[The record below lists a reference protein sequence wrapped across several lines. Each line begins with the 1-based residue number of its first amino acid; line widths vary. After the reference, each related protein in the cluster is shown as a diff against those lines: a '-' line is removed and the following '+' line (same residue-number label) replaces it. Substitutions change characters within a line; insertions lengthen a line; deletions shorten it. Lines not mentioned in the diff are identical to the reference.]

1 MPSVREWLAS
11 LGLSEYADRFAEHR
25 IDFSILR
32 DLTDRDLKEELGVV
46 LLGDRRR
53 LLRAIA
59 ELAGTASVPQL
70 ALRSELSPRDE
81 AERRQVTVM
90 FADLVGST
98 ALSTGM
104 DPEDLREVISAYQKC
119 VAETVHNFGGFVA
132 RYVGDGVLV
141 YFGYPH
147 AHEDDA
153 ERAVRA
159 GLELI
164 TAVAGLKTRA
174 PQQVRVGI
182 ATGVVVVGHL
192 IPSGESEERGMVGE
206 TPNLAARLQSIA
218 EPNMVVIAESTRRL
232 LGSFFQLDDL
242 GMRSLKGIAGPVR
255 AWAVLQAS
263 SVASRFEALHAT
275 GLTALVG
282 REEEF
287 ELLRRCFFKATD
299 GEGQVV
305 LLSGE
310 AGIGKSR
317 LTSAF
322 VGLLAGE
329 PHIRLRCSCSPQH
342 TDSTL
347 YPIIGQIERAA
358 GLAREDTSRAKL
370 DKLDGLLKQTS
381 TSAQDAALLAEM
393 LSLPNDGRYP
403 AVKLTPQRRRQRM
416 LEAIA
421 LQVEAL
427 ARSCPV
433 LMVFEDAHWSD
444 PTSLE
449 LLGRVVVR
457 IRTLSVLLIVTFRP
471 EFEPGWIG
479 QPHVTPLSLN
489 RLAPREVGAII
500 DNIVGNK
507 PLPANIR
514 QDIIERTD
522 GIPLFVE
529 EMTKAVLEAES
540 ESEAR
545 RAAALIPS
553 PALAVPA
560 SLHASLMARLDRLGP
575 AKELAQIGAAIGREF
590 SHPLLAAVVRKPE
603 AELQTALDRLISAG
617 LLLRQGGAPY
627 PTYSFKHALVRDA
640 AYSTLLREPRRVL
653 HTRIAETLE
662 SQFAEISESQPEL
675 IAHHY
680 READD
685 VAKAVGYL
693 SVAGDRALSHSA
705 LKEAYEHITQ
715 ALQLIS
721 GLPDDDTRRRDE
733 SKLQTALA
741 RTLQEQKGYG
751 DRQVGEAYTKAREFS
766 KRVGDAGMHLAAL
779 YGLWAYHYLSGQPAA
794 MLEQANEFLA
804 FAEREDETGPIMVG
818 YRLVG
823 TSRLINGYIAEA
835 SDALHQALVRYD
847 PDEHGAASPL
857 GRSLR
862 ARFGQDVGVTIYSY
876 RSWALWLSGQSAEA
890 EKAAETELER
900 GHALEHDDQSRLYA
914 LWHAGMTYVLL
925 RNVDKVAEIG
935 SKLTEIANDRQLPY
949 WQALGDFLCGWRATR
964 AGRPADAVGLLQ
976 EGLRLW
982 EQTGSR
988 IFRPICLAF
997 LADAYADD
1005 DKPDLAHHTF
1015 EEALRIATETG
1026 ERWAEPEI
1034 LRLFGDLFARC
1045 GPPASATARYERAIA
1060 IARKQGS
1067 RSFELRATTS
1077 LARVLS
1083 YQGRHSEAHERLL
1096 TVYRAFD
1103 VGCDTAD
1110 LTDAKTLLET
1120 KSDQPPLSGPG
1131 GMLV

>member
-25 IDFSILR
+25 IDFSILP
-32 DLTDRDLKEELGVV
+32 DLTDKDLKEELGIV

-59 ELAGTASVPQL
+59 KLAGEASTTPQL
-70 ALRSELSPRDE
+70 VSGSESSTRDE

-104 DPEDLREVISAYQKC
+104 DPEDLREIISAYQKC
-119 VAETVHNFGGFVA
+119 VAEAVHHFGGFVA

-164 TAVAGLKTRA
+164 TIVAGLKTHP

-182 ATGVVVVGHL
+182 ATGLVVVGHL

-275 GLTALVG
+275 DLTALVG

-287 ELLRRCFFKATD
+287 ELLRRRWFKATD

-322 VGLLAGE
+322 VELLGGD
-329 PHIRLRCSCSPQH
+329 PHMRLHYFCSPQH
-342 TDSTL
+342 TDSVL
-347 YPIIGQIERAA
+347 YPIIGQMERAA
-358 GLAREDTSRAKL
+358 GVAREDTSQAKL

-381 TSAQDAALLAEM
+381 TSPQDAALFAEM

-403 AVKLTPQRRRQRM
+403 AVELAPQRRRQRT
-416 LEAIA
+416 LEALVSQI
-421 LQVEAL
+421 EAL
-427 ARSCPV
+427 ARSTPV

-449 LLGRVVVR
+449 LLGRAVDR

-479 QPHVTPLSLN
+479 QPHVTSLSLN

-500 DNIVGNK
+500 DHIVGNK
-507 PLPANIR
+507 PLPANMR

-545 RAAALIPS
+545 RAAALVPS

-575 AKELAQIGAAIGREF
+575 AKEVAQIGAAIGREF

-617 LLLRQGGAPY
+617 LLLRQGCAPY
-627 PTYSFKHALVRDA
+627 ATYFFKHALVRDA
-640 AYSTLLREPRRVL
+640 AYSTLLREPTRAL
-653 HTRIAETLE
+653 HARIAETLE
-662 SQFAEISESQPEL
+662 SQFAEISENQPEL
-675 IAHHY
+675 VARHY

-693 SVAGDRALSHSA
+693 SVAADRALSHSA
-705 LKEAYEHITQ
+705 LKEAHEHITQ

-721 GLPDDDTRRRDE
+721 RLPDDDIRRRGE
-733 SKLQTALA
+733 LKLQTALA

-751 DRQVGEAYTKAREFS
+751 DQQVGEAYTKAREFS

-804 FAEREDETGPIMVG
+804 FAEREGEKGPIMVG

-823 TSRLINGYIAEA
+823 TSRLINGDIADA
-835 SDALHQALVRYD
+835 SDALQQAFVRYD
-847 PDEHGAASPL
+847 PDEHGAASPV

-862 ARFGQDVGVTIYSY
+862 ARFGQDVGVTMYSY
-876 RSWALWLSGQSAEA
+876 RSWALWLSGQPADA
-890 EKAAETELER
+890 EKAAESELER
-900 GHALEHDDQSRLYA
+900 GHALGHDDQSRLYA
-914 LWHAGMTYVLL
+914 LWHAGITYVLL
-925 RNVDKVAEIG
+925 RNVDKVAQIG
-935 SKLTEIANDRQLPY
+935 SELMELANDRELPY

-964 AGRPADAVGLLQ
+964 AGRAGDAVGLLR

-982 EQTGSR
+982 AQTGSR

-997 LADAYADD
+997 LAEAYAAD
-1005 DKPDLAHHTF
+1005 DKPDLAHRTF
-1015 EEALRIATETG
+1015 EEALRIASETG

-1034 LRLFGDLFARC
+1034 HRLFGDLLTRR
-1045 GPPASATARYERAIA
+1045 GPSAAAIA
-1060 IARKQGS
+1060 SYEQAIAVARAQGS

-1077 LARVLS
+1077 LARVLFD
-1083 YQGRHSEAHERLL
+1083 QGRHAGAHERLL
-1096 TVYRAFD
+1096 SIFRFFD
-1103 VGCDTAD
+1103 VRYGAPD
-1110 LTDAKTLLET
+1110 LADAKALLDERPSASQT
-1120 KSDQPPLSGPG
+1120 S
-1131 GMLV
+1131 

>member
-11 LGLSEYADRFAEHR
+11 LGLAEYADRFAEHG
-25 IDFSILR
+25 IDFSNR
-32 DLTDRDLKEELGVV
+32 RGLTDQDLKEKLGVV

-53 LLRAIA
+53 LLQAIA
-59 ELAGTASVPQL
+59 KLAGAASATPQL
-70 ALRSELSPRDE
+70 PAGSESSPRDE

-104 DPEDLREVISAYQKC
+104 DPEDLQEVIAAYQKC
-119 VAETVHNFGGFVA
+119 VAETVHRFDGFVA
-132 RYVGDGVLV
+132 RYMGDGVLV
-141 YFGYPH
+141 YFGYPQ

-164 TAVAGLKTRA
+164 TAVTGLKTRA

-192 IPSGESEERGMVGE
+192 IPVGMVGE
-206 TPNLAARLQSIA
+206 TPNLAASLQSIA
-218 EPNMVVIAESTRRL
+218 EPNIVVVAESTRRL
-232 LGSFFQLDDL
+232 LGNFFLLDDL
-242 GMRSLKGIAGPVR
+242 GMRSLKGIAEPVR
-255 AWAVLQAS
+255 AWAVLQVS
-263 SVASRFEALHAT
+263 SVASRFEALHGT
-275 GLTALVG
+275 GLSALVG
-282 REEEF
+282 REQEF
-287 ELLRRCFFKATD
+287 DLLRRCWLKATD

-317 LTSAF
+317 LTTAF

-329 PHIRLRCSCSPQH
+329 PHVRLRYFCSPQH
-342 TDSTL
+342 TDSAL
-347 YPIIGQIERAA
+347 YPIIGQMGRAA
-358 GLAREDTSRAKL
+358 ELAREDTSQAKL
-370 DKLDGLLKQTS
+370 DKVDALLKQTS
-381 TSAQDAALLAEM
+381 PSAQDAALIAEM

-403 AVKLTPQRRRQRM
+403 AVELTPQQRRQRT
-416 LEAIA
+416 LEALA
-421 LQVEAL
+421 LQMEAL

-433 LMVFEDAHWSD
+433 LMVFEDAQWSD

-449 LLGRVVVR
+449 LFGRAVDR
-457 IRTLSVLLIVTFRP
+457 IRILSVLLIVTFRP

-489 RLAPREVGAII
+489 RLAPREVGDMI
-500 DNIVGNK
+500 DHIVGNK
-507 PLPANIR
+507 PLSANIR

-545 RAAALIPS
+545 RAAALVPS

-560 SLHASLMARLDRLGP
+560 SLHAPLMARLDRLGP

-590 SHPLLAAVVRKPE
+590 SYELLRAVTATPE
-603 AELQTALDRLISAG
+603 PALCTALDQLVASG
-617 LLLRQGGAPY
+617 LVHRRGTTPLA
-627 PTYSFKHALVRDA
+627 TYAFKHALVRDA
-640 AYSTLLREPRRVL
+640 AEEVLLRARRKEL
-653 HTRIAETLE
+653 HGAIARAFEKHLPE
-662 SQFAEISESQPEL
+662 MVEAQPEL
-675 IAHHY
+675 IARHY

-705 LKEAYEHITQ
+705 LKEAHEHITQ
-715 ALQLIS
+715 ALRLIS
-721 GLPDDDTRRRDE
+721 ELPDDDIRRRGE
-733 SKLQTALA
+733 LKLQIALA
-741 RTLQEQKGYG
+741 RTLLEQKGYA
-751 DRQVGEAYTKAREFS
+751 DRQVGEAYNKAREFS

-779 YGLWAYHYLSGQPAA
+779 YGLWAHHYISGQPAA

-823 TSRLINGYIAEA
+823 TSHLINGYIADA

-847 PDEHGAASPL
+847 PEEHGASAVGQGL
-857 GRSLR
+857 RS
-862 ARFGQDVGVTIYSY
+862 RFGQDVGVTIHAY
-876 RSWALWLSGQSAEA
+876 RSWALWLSGQPADA
-890 EKAAETELER
+890 EKAAESELER
-900 GHALEHDDQSRLYA
+900 GHALGRDDQSRFYA

-935 SKLTEIANDRQLPY
+935 RKLTELANDRQLPY

-964 AGRPADAVGLLQ
+964 AGRAGDAVGLLQ

-982 EQTGSR
+982 AQTGSR

-997 LADAYADD
+997 LAEAYAADN
-1005 DKPDLAHHTF
+1005 KPDLAHRTF
-1015 EEALRIATETG
+1015 EEALRIASETG

-1034 LRLFGDLFARC
+1034 HRLFGDFLTRC
-1045 GPPASATARYERAIA
+1045 GPSAAAIASYEQAIA
-1060 IARKQGS
+1060 IARGQGS

-1077 LARVLS
+1077 LARILS
-1083 YQGRHSEAHERLL
+1083 DQGRYSEAHNRL
-1096 TVYRAFD
+1096 VNIYRFFD
-1103 VGCDTAD
+1103 ARCGAAD
-1110 LTDAKTLLET
+1110 LADAKALLRLRKRTDAP
-1120 KSDQPPLSGPG
+1120 D
-1131 GMLV
+1131 

>member
-25 IDFSILR
+25 IDFSILQ
-32 DLTDRDLKEELGVV
+32 DLTDKDLKEELGIVP
-46 LLGDRRR
+46 LGDRRR
-53 LLRAIA
+53 LLQAIA
-59 ELAGTASVPQL
+59 RLAGAASTAPQL
-70 ALRSELSPRDE
+70 APGSDSSPRDE

-119 VAETVHNFGGFVA
+119 VAETVRHFGGFVA

-164 TAVAGLKTRA
+164 TVVAGLKARA

-192 IPSGESEERGMVGE
+192 IPSGESEERRMVGE

-242 GMRSLKGIAGPVR
+242 GIRSLKGIAGPV
-255 AWAVLQAS
+255 LQAT
-263 SVASRFEALHAT
+263 SVASRFEALHPT

-287 ELLRRCFFKATD
+287 ELLRRRWFKATD

-317 LTSAF
+317 LTTAF
-322 VGLLAGE
+322 VKLLAGE
-329 PHIRLRCSCSPQH
+329 PHIRLRYFCSPQH
-342 TDSTL
+342 TDSAL
-347 YPIIGQIERAA
+347 YPIIGQMERAA
-358 GLAREDTSRAKL
+358 GLTREDTSQAKL
-370 DKLDGLLKQTS
+370 DKLDGVLKQTS
-381 TSAQDAALLAEM
+381 TSAQDAALFAEM

-403 AVKLTPQRRRQRM
+403 ALELTPQQRRQRT
-416 LEAIA
+416 LEALVSQI
-421 LQVEAL
+421 EAL
-427 ARSCPV
+427 ARSTPV

-449 LLGRVVVR
+449 VFGRAVDR
-457 IRTLSVLLIVTFRP
+457 IRRLSVLLIVTFRP

-479 QPHVTPLSLN
+479 QPHVTLLSFN
-489 RLAPREVGAII
+489 RLAPREAGAII
-500 DNIVGNK
+500 DHIVGNK

-545 RAAALIPS
+545 RATALVPS

-560 SLHASLMARLDRLGP
+560 TLHASLMARLDRLGP
-575 AKELAQIGAAIGREF
+575 GKELAQIGAAIGREF
-590 SHPLLAAVVRKPE
+590 SHSLLAAVVRKPE
-603 AELQTALDRLISAG
+603 AELQTALDRLIGAG

-627 PTYSFKHALVRDA
+627 ATYSFKHVLVRDA
-640 AYSTLLREPRRVL
+640 AYSTLLREPRRAL
-653 HTRIAETLE
+653 HARIAETLE

-675 IAHHY
+675 IARHY

-693 SVAGDRALSHSA
+693 SIAGDRALSHSA
-705 LKEAYEHITQ
+705 LKEAHEHITQ

-721 GLPDDDTRRRDE
+721 GLPDDDIRRRGE
-733 SKLQTALA
+733 LKLQTALA
-741 RTLQEQKGYG
+741 RTLQEQKGYA

-804 FAEREDETGPIMVG
+804 FAEREDEAGPIMVG
-818 YRLVG
+818 YRLIG
-823 TSRLINGYIAEA
+823 TSHLINGCIADA

-847 PDEHGAASPL
+847 PDEHGAASPV

-862 ARFGQDVGVTIYSY
+862 ARFGQDVGVTMYSY
-876 RSWALWLSGQSAEA
+876 RAWALWLSGQPADA
-890 EKAAETELER
+890 EKAAESELER
-900 GHALEHDDQSRLYA
+900 GHALGQDDQSRFYA

-935 SKLTEIANDRQLPY
+935 SKLTELANDRQLPY
-949 WQALGDFLCGWRATR
+949 WQALGVFLCGWRVTR
-964 AGRPADAVGLLQ
+964 AGRAGDAVGLLQ

-982 EQTGSR
+982 AQTGSR

-997 LADAYADD
+997 LADAYAANE
-1005 DKPDLAHHTF
+1005 KPDLAHRTF
-1015 EEALRIATETG
+1015 EEALRVASETG

-1034 LRLFGDLFARC
+1034 HRLFGDLLTRR
-1045 GPPASATARYERAIA
+1045 GPSAAAIASYERAIA
-1060 IARKQGS
+1060 VARGQGS

-1083 YQGRHSEAHERLL
+1083 DQGRHAEAHDRLL
-1096 TVYRAFD
+1096 NIYRFFD
-1103 VGCDTAD
+1103 AGCGAAD
-1110 LTDAKTLLET
+1110 LADAKTLLDELPSASQT
-1120 KSDQPPLSGPG
+1120 S
-1131 GMLV
+1131 

>member
-1 MPSVREWLAS
+1 
-11 LGLSEYADRFAEHR
+11 
-25 IDFSILR
+25 
-32 DLTDRDLKEELGVV
+32 
-46 LLGDRRR
+46 
-53 LLRAIA
+53 
-59 ELAGTASVPQL
+59 
-70 ALRSELSPRDE
+70 
-81 AERRQVTVM
+81 
-90 FADLVGST
+90 
-98 ALSTGM
+98 
-104 DPEDLREVISAYQKC
+104 
-119 VAETVHNFGGFVA
+119 
-132 RYVGDGVLV
+132 
-141 YFGYPH
+141 
-147 AHEDDA
+147 
-153 ERAVRA
+153 
-159 GLELI
+159 
-164 TAVAGLKTRA
+164 
-174 PQQVRVGI
+174 
-182 ATGVVVVGHL
+182 
-192 IPSGESEERGMVGE
+192 
-206 TPNLAARLQSIA
+206 
-218 EPNMVVIAESTRRL
+218 
-232 LGSFFQLDDL
+232 
-242 GMRSLKGIAGPVR
+242 
-255 AWAVLQAS
+255 VLQAS
-263 SVASRFEALHAT
+263 SVASRFEALHPT

-287 ELLRRCFFKATD
+287 ELLRRRWFKATN

-322 VGLLAGE
+322 VGVLAGG
-329 PHIRLRCSCSPQH
+329 PRIRLHYSCSPQH
-342 TDSTL
+342 TDSAL

-358 GLAREDTSRAKL
+358 GLARDDSSQAKL
-370 DKLDGLLKQTS
+370 DKLDRVLKQTS

-403 AVKLTPQRRRQRM
+403 AVKLTPQQRRQRT

-427 ARSCPV
+427 ARSSPV

-449 LLGRVVVR
+449 LLGRAVAR

-489 RLAPREVGAII
+489 RLGPREVDAII
-500 DNIVGNK
+500 DHIVGNK
-507 PLPANIR
+507 PLPANMR
-514 QDIIERTD
+514 RDIIERTD
-522 GIPLFVE
+522 GVPLFVE

-540 ESEAR
+540 EREAR
-545 RAAALIPS
+545 LAAALIPS

-590 SHPLLAAVVRKPE
+590 SHPLLAEVVRKPE
-603 AELQTALDRLISAG
+603 TELQIALDRLISAG

-640 AYSTLLREPRRVL
+640 AYSTLLREPRRAL
-653 HTRIAETLE
+653 HARIAEALE
-662 SQFAEISESQPEL
+662 SEFAEVSENQPEL
-675 IAHHY
+675 IARHY
-680 READD
+680 REAGD

-705 LKEAYEHITQ
+705 LKEAHEHITQ

-721 GLPDDDTRRRDE
+721 GLPDDDIRRRDE
-733 SKLQTALA
+733 LKLQTALA

-751 DRQVGEAYTKAREFS
+751 DGQVGEAYTKAREFS

-804 FAEREDETGPIMVG
+804 FAERENETGPIVVG

-823 TSRLINGYIAEA
+823 TSHLINGYIAEA

-847 PDEHGAASPL
+847 PDKHGAASPL

-862 ARFGQDVGVTIYSY
+862 ARFGQDVGVTMYSY
-876 RSWALWLSGQSAEA
+876 RAWALWLSGHPADA
-890 EKAAETELER
+890 EKAAESELER
-900 GHALEHDDQSRLYA
+900 GHALEHDDQSQLYA

-935 SKLTEIANDRQLPY
+935 SKLTVLANDRQLPY
-949 WQALGDFLCGWRATR
+949 WQALGDFLCGWRAMR
-964 AGRPADAVGLLQ
+964 AGRAADAVGLLQ

-982 EQTGSR
+982 AQTGSR

-997 LADAYADD
+997 LADAYAAD
-1005 DKPDLAHHTF
+1005 DKLNLAHRTF
-1015 EEALRIATETG
+1015 EEALRIASESG
-1026 ERWAEPEI
+1026 ERWAEPEVH
-1034 LRLFGDLFARC
+1034 RLFGDLLTGR
-1045 GPPASATARYERAIA
+1045 GPNAAAIA
-1060 IARKQGS
+1060 SYEQAIAVACAQGS

-1083 YQGRHSEAHERLL
+1083 NQGRHAEAHDRLL
-1096 TVYRAFD
+1096 NIYRFFD
-1103 VGCDTAD
+1103 AGCGAPD
-1110 LTDAKTLLET
+1110 LTDAKALLDELPYASQT
-1120 KSDQPPLSGPG
+1120 S
-1131 GMLV
+1131 